1 MQCNSSPFYMH
12 RPKLWK
18 GGRLWLQDNCENH
31 HDITWCQRILV
42 FPPKRVED
50 TRQGQVV
57 DIMAGHVFVWT
68 RLTKPGETCI
78 YQTRVFF
85 CHNLRTW
92 TGVYIYYFEI
102 EVQSPNPNLSIT
114 PGLNGSMRTSAE
126 PQSFLRTFT
135 PDNSMIK
142 WYRSKEIH
150 TLRLFQVERDGAF
163 STGGHVIVEATT
175 NLGTDD
181 QTHWK
186 CFELPPC
193 PLGSLLHHSQQEPC
207 HKQEQGPTQPAQPP
221 WARGEPCYA

>member
-1 MQCNSSPFYMH
+1 MNWCRKAPTLLIFTQPIPLYQNSHHKKNNARRINSSMQCNSSPFYMH

-135 PDNSMIK
+135 PDI
-142 WYRSKEIH
+142 
-150 TLRLFQVERDGAF
+150 
-163 STGGHVIVEATT
+163 
-175 NLGTDD
+175 
-181 QTHWK
+181 
-186 CFELPPC
+186 
-193 PLGSLLHHSQQEPC
+193 
-207 HKQEQGPTQPAQPP
+207 
-221 WARGEPCYA
+221 